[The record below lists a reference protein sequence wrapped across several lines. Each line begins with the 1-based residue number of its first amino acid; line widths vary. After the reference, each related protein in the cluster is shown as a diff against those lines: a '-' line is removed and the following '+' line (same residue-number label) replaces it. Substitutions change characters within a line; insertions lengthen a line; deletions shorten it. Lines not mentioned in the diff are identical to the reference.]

1 MRLFVSDKIYVP
13 KIESVS
19 DGDECKTTITLH
31 YVIEI
36 LHNYVPQC
44 ISIVVIALNT
54 TIIARIMRDDQNCAK
69 LMRVAGV
76 KSSRYT

>member
-1 MRLFVSDKIYVP
+1 MRLFVSDKIYVS
-13 KIESVS
+13 KIGFASG
-19 DGDECKTTITLH
+19 GDECKATITLH

-54 TIIARIMRDDQNCAK
+54 TIFAGITRDDQNYAK
-69 LMRVAGV
+69 LMRIVGV
-76 KSSRYT
+76 KSSRRA